1 MQQPIMKQGET
12 TMFLY
17 KIEIEMET
25 TSAHLIIL
33 AETDENA
40 FSVVE
45 SHVARH
51 YIKFPIINSIA
62 IVEKKRTE
70 AGAGYFIPQQ

>member
-1 MQQPIMKQGET
+1 
-12 TMFLY
+12 MFLY
-17 KIEIEMET
+17 KIEIEMED
-25 TSAHLIIL
+25 TSAHLILL
-33 AETDENA
+33 AETDEKA

-51 YIKFPIINSIA
+51 YIKMPVLKSVA

-70 AGAGYFIPQQ
+70 AGSGYLIPHQ